1 MKRVFA
7 VIRTHGAGWRA
18 SAPLEA
24 QTEWDAHGRFMDTLY
39 DEGFALLV
47 GPLEGTEEA
56 LIIVRA
62 ESAEEI
68 ENRLA
73 EDPWTKLDLLR
84 TTRVSPWSLRLGSI

>member
-1 MKRVFA
+1 
-7 VIRTHGAGWRA
+7 
-18 SAPLEA
+18 
-24 QTEWDAHGRFMDTLY
+24 MDTLY

-84 TTRVSPWSLRLGSI
+84 TTRVSPWTLRLGSI